1 MVVSGET
8 VDVDLEVDAF
18 TLTTILDA
26 LCNVLEL
33 SKVSSE
39 LLSPFKVAI
48 TVNKKQPI

>member
-1 MVVSGET
+1 VVVGGET

-48 TVNKKQPI
+48 TVNKKQLI